1 MLEQRKHVVEIY
13 SDCLPLPF
21 ELTELI
27 LLYAGLLRYGT
38 KSISFTVY

>member
-13 SDCLPLPF
+13 SDCIPLQF

-27 LLYAGLLRYGT
+27 LVYAGLLRYGN
-38 KSISFTVY
+38 KSISFTIY